1 MNLKFRQATR
11 EDLPEIVRMLADDF
25 LGATR
30 ERYENPLPESYLKAF
45 EEIQIDKNN
54 ELIVA
59 ILSEPPA
66 VAGGLSDSVRG
77 ALDASEYPSATAD
90 GSDLTHETI
99 VGTLQLTFTP
109 SISFQGGKRAG
120 VESVR
125 VDAQFRGQ
133 GIGKE
138 LMLFAIERARE
149 EKCVS
154 MQLTTNL
161 DRTDAHRFYE
171 NLGFKGTHLGMKLSL
186 K

>member
-11 EDLPEIVRMLADDF
+11 ADLPEIVRMLADDF
-25 LGATR
+25 LGAQR

-59 ILSEPPA
+59 ELDGA
-66 VAGGLSDSVRG
+66 V
-77 ALDASEYPSATAD
+77 
-90 GSDLTHETI
+90 
-99 VGTLQLTFTP
+99 VGTLQITFTP
-109 SISFQGGKRAG
+109 SISFQGGKRAT

-125 VDAQFRGQ
+125 VDEKYRGQ
-133 GIGKE
+133 GIGRA

-149 EKCVS
+149 EGCIS
-154 MQLTTNL
+154 MQLTTNME
-161 DRTDAHRFYE
+161 RTDAHRFYE
-171 NLGFKGTHLGMKLSL
+171 NLGFKKSHLGMKLAL